1 MTEAPGSAPPGFLR
15 LAGHPLRWRLLTELA
30 RSDRQVRELRDLL
43 GQPQSLVSYHL
54 GQLRAGGLVSARRSS
69 ADRRD
74 AYYRVDLTRCT
85 ELLTE
90 TGRAL
95 HPGLGLVPAPA
106 DRVRV
111 RTRVLFLCTGNSA
124 RSQMAEALLGQ
135 LGGDVIEAA
144 SAGSQPK
151 PLHPDAVLV
160 MREHGIDISGHQ
172 AKHLDTFAGQ
182 RFGYVISLCDRV
194 REVCPEFPGHPQMIH
209 WSIADPS
216 GEQDTHQ
223 AFRRVAAE
231 LRTRIGFL
239 LGLIGHDAGRA
250 GGLAVPGQDQVSLA
264 TVLREWG
271 RIGCIG
277 FGGPPAHITLL
288 RQLCVDRRQWLD
300 AQEFED
306 AIGACNLLPGPA
318 STELAIFCAWRVRGR
333 LGALAGGLAFI
344 VPGLVCMLALSA
356 LFLAGSPPLWVQGAG
371 AGAGAAVAAVA
382 VQAGWSLAVPSWT
395 RAHTNGAGRRF
406 RWAAYLLAGGA
417 AAATIGPWLVLVLL
431 GSGVTELAI
440 GQARGRA
447 IDGTGGAASDG
458 TASGGTASDGTTSDG
473 TASDGTTSDGTASD
487 GGAGGKGGKARGI
500 AALPALVH
508 AAAAVAGGG
517 VLVSVA
523 WVAFKVGALSFGGG
537 FVIIPLMRADAV
549 GRHWMTSGQFLNAV
563 ALGQITPGPVVLT
576 VSAVGYAAAGL
587 GGGLLAA
594 LVAFSPSFAFV
605 LGGARY
611 FSALRTSRRAQ
622 SFLDGAGPAA
632 IGAILGSAI
641 LLAEALSQP
650 WQYAV
655 LAGAAVLLFGLR
667 RGVVFTLLAAAATG
681 LGVALASGPLPH

>member
-1 MTEAPGSAPPGFLR
+1 M
-15 LAGHPLRWRLLTELA
+15 
-30 RSDRQVRELRDLL
+30 
-43 GQPQSLVSYHL
+43 
-54 GQLRAGGLVSARRSS
+54 
-69 ADRRD
+69 
-74 AYYRVDLTRCT
+74 
-85 ELLTE
+85 
-90 TGRAL
+90 
-95 HPGLGLVPAPA
+95 
-106 DRVRV
+106 
-111 RTRVLFLCTGNSA
+111 
-124 RSQMAEALLGQ
+124 
-135 LGGDVIEAA
+135 
-144 SAGSQPK
+144 
-151 PLHPDAVLV
+151 
-160 MREHGIDISGHQ
+160 
-172 AKHLDTFAGQ
+172 
-182 RFGYVISLCDRV
+182 
-194 REVCPEFPGHPQMIH
+194 
-209 WSIADPS
+209 
-216 GEQDTHQ
+216 
-223 AFRRVAAE
+223 
-231 LRTRIGFL
+231 
-239 LGLIGHDAGRA
+239 
-250 GGLAVPGQDQVSLA
+250 PGQDQVSLA

-277 FGGPPAHITLL
+277 FGGPPTHIALL

-344 VPGLVCMLALSA
+344 LPGLVCILALSA
-356 LFLAGSPPLWVQGAG
+356 LFLAGTPPLWVQGAG

-395 RAHTNGAGRRF
+395 RARTNGAGRRF
-406 RWAAYLLAGGA
+406 RWVAYLLAGAA

-440 GQARGRA
+440 GQARGDATGGTGGTGGRA
-447 IDGTGGAASDG
+447 ASDRAGSDGAASDRAGSDRAGSGGAASDG
-458 TASGGTASDGTTSDG
+458 
-473 TASDGTTSDGTASD
+473 
-487 GGAGGKGGKARGI
+487 GGAGKARGL

-549 GRHWMTSGQFLNAV
+549 GRHWMTSAQFLNAV
-563 ALGQITPGPVVLT
+563 ALGQITPGPVVQT

-655 LAGAAVLLFGLR
+655 LAGAAVLLLGLR

-681 LGVALASGPLPH
+681 LGIALAGGPLPH